1 MPAST
6 DPGVFASAR
15 GVLTTA
21 IEILRTRLQLLGVD
35 IEEQAHRWV
44 QSLILVLLAAGLL
57 LVGVVC
63 AGVLIT
69 LWLWEWNRALAV
81 AFVVVV
87 PFGGAAL
94 CLMLGLRR
102 LRAPPRAFDA
112 SLTEL
117 DKDLAALRS
126 EP

>member
-1 MPAST
+1 MSAST

-35 IEEQAHRWV
+35 LEEQSHRWM
-44 QSLILVLLAAGLL
+44 QSIILVLMAAGLL

-63 AGVLIT
+63 AGVLLT
-69 LWLWEWNRALAV
+69 LWLWEWSRAAAV
-81 AFVVVV
+81 GFVLVI
-87 PFGGAAL
+87 PFGGAAV
-94 CLMLGLRR
+94 CLTLGLRR
-102 LRAPPRAFDA
+102 LHAPPRAFDA

-117 DKDLAALRS
+117 DKDLAALRG